1 MSNHLLFCYF
11 SYMKGNIYRVTYNTI
26 KEQAEIH
33 LYNGDVVYVPM
44 KKDEWENNLKGD
56 LFENFNKILNE

>member
-1 MSNHLLFCYF
+1 
-11 SYMKGNIYRVTYNTI
+11 MKGNIYRVTYNVI